1 MLLLIRSINLSAIL
15 CTFTIQ
21 VELLMLR
28 LIAIALAQPICWG
41 RRFCAGRRYANANG
55 TIIGLITIVSI
66 APKLEAMTFIE
77 PFTALNLSDDMI
89 STTVHTIHDRNLRGH
104 TKIGWLDSRHTFS
117 FGNFQDP
124 NRMGFRSLRVIND
137 DRVIP
142 GAGFGT
148 HGHRDMEILT
158 YVLEGELAH
167 KDSLGT
173 GSVIRPGDV
182 QIMSAGTGIQ
192 HSEFNNSAS
201 EPVHF
206 LQIWMLP
213 DRQNISPRY
222 DQRDFPLTEKQGK
235 LRLVASK
242 DGREGSVVIH
252 QDINLYVSILSTGER
267 ITFQTPPNRFAW
279 VQVAKGMATLNGESL
294 REGDGIQINSPELL
308 EMTTESDAEVLLFD
322 LA

>member
-1 MLLLIRSINLSAIL
+1 
-15 CTFTIQ
+15 
-21 VELLMLR
+21 
-28 LIAIALAQPICWG
+28 
-41 RRFCAGRRYANANG
+41 
-55 TIIGLITIVSI
+55 
-66 APKLEAMTFIE
+66 
-77 PFTALNLSDDMI
+77 
-89 STTVHTIHDRNLRGH
+89 
-104 TKIGWLDSRHTFS
+104 
-117 FGNFQDP
+117 
-124 NRMGFRSLRVIND
+124 MGFRSLRVIND

-148 HGHRDMEILT
+148 HRHCDMEILT

-192 HSEFNNSAS
+192 HSEFNNSES

-213 DRQNISPRY
+213 DRQNITPRY
-222 DQRDFPLTEKQGK
+222 DQRDFPLAEKLGK

-252 QDINLYVSILSTGER
+252 QDIDLYVTDLSSGDR
-267 ITFQTPPNRFAW
+267 ITFEMGSNRFAW
-279 VQVAKGMATLNGESL
+279 IQVARGIATLNGESL
-294 REGDGIQINSPELL
+294 REGDGVQINRPERL
-308 EMTTESDAEVLLFD
+308 ELTTEASAEILLFD